1 MSLRRLLLIDDDRL
15 QARLVQQHLK
25 AFRAE
30 HFEMVWAA
38 TFETGLEQLL
48 AEDFAVCLLD
58 YQLGARDGLALIRE
72 AIERGCD
79 TPIVFL
85 TAESAD
91 WVDIEAMNAGALDY
105 LVKGELSSAALERS
119 LRYALKL
126 GETLA
131 ELKRLATR
139 DALTG
144 LLNRRELDRIL
155 TEECERAARFGRPF
169 SLVLFDLD
177 RFKSVNDTYGHQA
190 GDAVLI
196 EVAKRLRAAVREV
209 DRVARFGGEEI
220 AVAMVE
226 LDAQAAMRSAERLVA
241 AVREKPI
248 LLPDGQSLAVT
259 TSAGVAEVPAHG
271 RTAAEL
277 IAASDAGLYAAKRA
291 GRNQAVLGTVPAP
304 ATES

>member
-1 MSLRRLLLIDDDRL
+1 MALRKILLIDDDRL
-15 QARLVQQHLK
+15 QARMVQQHLK

-30 HFEMVWAA
+30 HFEMEWAS
-38 TFETGLEQLL
+38 TFEAGLEQLL
-48 AEDFAVCLLD
+48 AGDYAVCLLD

-72 AIERGCD
+72 AIERGCE

-139 DALTG
+139 DPLTG
-144 LLNRRELDRIL
+144 LLNRRELNRIL
-155 TEECERAARFGRPF
+155 REECERAGRFKRPF

-177 RFKSVNDTYGHQA
+177 HFKSVNDTHGHQA
-190 GDAVLI
+190 GDAVLQEI
-196 EVAKRLRAAVREV
+196 ARRLKKGVREV
-209 DRVARFGGEEI
+209 DRVARYGGEEL

-226 LDAQAAMRSAERLVA
+226 LDAKAALEAAERLVA
-241 AVREKPI
+241 LIRKTPVSLE
-248 LLPDGQSLAVT
+248 DGTQLAIT
-259 TSAGVAEVPAHG
+259 TSAGVAAVPLHG
-271 RTAAEL
+271 AGADDLLAVADAA
-277 IAASDAGLYAAKRA
+277 LYSAKRA
-291 GRNQAVLGTVPAP
+291 GRDRAMLGEAP
-304 ATES
+304 AA